1 MTLSDRLFALTAAT
15 VLAAGTALPLRAD
28 APEPAAAVPG
38 PVETTGRAIDL
49 VICLDVSGSM
59 DGLIESAKIQL
70 WNVVNDLA
78 RIKPTP
84 NLRVG
89 LYAYGATRFD
99 AKKGWVN
106 KEVDLTDDLDEVYKA
121 LNGLRTGGGD
131 ELVARVTKAAL
142 DEQKWSTE
150 KGALKLVFVC
160 GNEPVSQDKQVPLSD
175 VADRANRAGVIV
187 NTVYCKWNRD
197 EEIGAWAEFAAACKG
212 KQVVID
218 QNRAAKEVVVRTE
231 FDEQIV
237 KLGDELNKTYVAYGK
252 DGRDKAE
259 NQLKQDAN
267 AAGLKPAGAP
277 GAGAAAIARAE
288 SKAGELYKNA
298 AWDLVDRMKE
308 KDFDLKKLKD
318 EDLPEELKK
327 LKPEEREAYLKK
339 KADERAALKKKIAD
353 LSALRAK
360 KIAEE
365 KAKQPKSDQEKAL
378 DEALKSIIREQV
390 KN

>member
-1 MTLSDRLFALTAAT
+1 MYLTKRLFALAA
-15 VLAAGTALPLRAD
+15 VAALAACVALPVRAD
-28 APEPAAAVPG
+28 EPK
-38 PVETTGRAIDL
+38 PVAQPAEPVKGRAIDL

-121 LNGLRTGGGD
+121 LNGLRTTGGD
-131 ELVARVTKAAL
+131 EYVARVTKAAL

-150 KGALKLVFVC
+150 KGALKMVFVC
-160 GNEPVSQDKQVPLSD
+160 GNEPVNQDKQVNLSD
-175 VADRANRAGVIV
+175 VADQAKKAGVIV
-187 NTVYCKWNRD
+187 NTVYCKWNHD
-197 EEIGAWAEFAAACKG
+197 NEIAAWAEFAAACKG

-218 QNRAAKEVVVRTE
+218 QNRAAKEVVVKTE
-231 FDEQIV
+231 FDDQII

-252 DGRDKAE
+252 GGADKAL
-259 NQLKQDAN
+259 NQLKQDQN
-267 AAGLKPAGAP
+267 AGALKPAGP
-277 GAGAAAIARAE
+277 GAAPAAAIARAE
-288 SKAGELYKNA
+288 SKASELYKNA
-298 AWDLVDRMKE
+298 GWDLIDRMKE

-318 EDLPEELKK
+318 EELPDELKK

-339 KADERAALKKKIAD
+339 KATEREELKKKIAD

-360 KIAEE
+360 KVAEE
-365 KAKQPKSDQEKAL
+365 KAKQPKNEQDKAL
-378 DEALKSIIREQV
+378 DEALKSIIQEQV